1 MCSKGNIKLLNFD
14 QRRDINVTALTGLLN
29 EILATLKEGL
39 MNNAVSDHLF
49 TAVVA
54 SELAN

>member
-39 MNNAVSDHLF
+39 MNNGFGSLIYGF
-49 TAVVA
+49 RRK
-54 SELAN
+54 

>member
-29 EILATLKEGL
+29 EILATLKEFGF
-39 MNNAVSDHLF
+39 MNNGFGSLIYGF
-49 TAVVA
+49 RRK
-54 SELAN
+54 